1 MVKLFASAALGQKSM
16 LAEVGVACND
26 DSVLNAGMKQLF
38 ILMTGVFISACGTY
52 PKAPAL
58 SYRSGDQLS
67 ESDRLGYQ
75 ISDPAMRK
83 KILELYKRQDVVVE
97 QVVIR

>member
-1 MVKLFASAALGQKSM
+1 MQRIYIYLLG
-16 LAEVGVACND
+16 LLVTAC
-26 DSVLNAGMKQLF
+26 S
-38 ILMTGVFISACGTY
+38 TT

-58 SYRSGDQLS
+58 TYRSGDQLA
-67 ESDRLGYQ
+67 EADRLGYH

-83 KILELYKRQDVVVE
+83 KILDLYKRKDIVVE